1 MRKSASWRKVAKNQ
15 SNIDSTDIGN
25 RDSFDLSKI
34 SNYQRVPNLP
44 VITSIIKPM
53 LRNVSQFDIRKNK
66 KIKKIIKR

>member
-1 MRKSASWRKVAKNQ
+1 MRKSASRRKVAKNQ

-25 RDSFDLSKI
+25 RDSFNLSKI